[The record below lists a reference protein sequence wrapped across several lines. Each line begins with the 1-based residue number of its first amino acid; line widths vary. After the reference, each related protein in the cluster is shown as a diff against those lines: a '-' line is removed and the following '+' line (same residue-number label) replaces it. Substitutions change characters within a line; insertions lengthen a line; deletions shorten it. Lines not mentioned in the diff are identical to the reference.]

1 MTELEECWTCAK
13 GGKKPL
19 FNEREEK
26 DFVDRFIYVPKSDKG
41 KRWMPAFLEGAPPEA
56 PGEMSEIGWS
66 KGAVFEHFLTYHFAR
81 HARITNEQD

>member
-1 MTELEECWTCAK
+1 MTSPRSSAITIIAAGNAIGNHIL
-13 GGKKPL
+13 PY
-19 FNEREEK
+19 
-26 DFVDRFIYVPKSDKG
+26 FIFQG